1 MVCRAREAPVGEA
14 ECEPVRI
21 AIADDH
27 AVVRSGLRLLLEAED
42 GFEVV
47 GEAGDVEGAVRR
59 CERDRLDV
67 LLLDLAMPGDS
78 SLAALPQL
86 VERFPGVAVV
96 ILTMEDQPAFAREA
110 LRRGAR
116 GYVLKEAAGDELV
129 RAVRTVA
136 RGSTYLT
143 PSLAARLAMD
153 DAAADGGADELTP
166 REAEILRLIALG
178 HTNGEVAEQLFL
190 SVRTVESHRASL
202 QHKLD
207 CHSRAELVRYAL
219 ERGVLKAAP
228 PAEPSR

>member
-1 MVCRAREAPVGEA
+1 MDAA

-27 AVVRSGLRLLLEAED
+27 AVVRSGLRLLLEAEED
-42 GFEVV
+42 FVV
-47 GEAGDVEGAVRR
+47 VAEAGDVEGAAHC
-59 CERDRLDV
+59 CERDRPDV
-67 LLLDLAMPGDS
+67 LLLDLTMPGDS
-78 SLAALPQL
+78 SLAAIPEL
-86 VERFPGVAVV
+86 VERFPRVAVA
-96 ILTMEDQPAFAREA
+96 ILTMEEQPAFAREA

-116 GYVLKEAAGDELV
+116 GYVLKESAGDELV

-143 PSLAARLAMD
+143 PSLAAQLALD
-153 DAAADGGADELTP
+153 DVAAGGAADELTP

-202 QHKLD
+202 QQKLD

-219 ERGVLKAAP
+219 ERGVLKPAP
-228 PAEPSR
+228 PPPAPPG